1 MSSFHI
7 IAARLC
13 IGGDDTMNQFYP
25 LRTLAPSVV
34 LIFNSVLSH
43 VVNPSSSA
51 SPFSLIVS
59 QQCYSLSRLNPFYY
73 IIFVINALVVFHCQ
87 SCVAD
92 ISGVSILVLY
102 FTSMVTYLVCHT
114 CCLDFLHACVC
125 HMRTT
130 RDLSRVSY
138 RLLL

>member
-1 MSSFHI
+1 MEQTGGR
-7 IAARLC
+7 ARVTT
-13 IGGDDTMNQFYP
+13 DDERVTTV
-25 LRTLAPSVV
+25 RER
-34 LIFNSVLSH
+34 LSH
-43 VVNPSSSA
+43 IEEIWWSESM
-51 SPFSLIVS
+51 
-59 QQCYSLSRLNPFYY
+59 SRLNPFYY
-73 IIFVINALVVFHCQ
+73 IISVINALVVFHCQ

-114 CCLDFLHACVC
+114 CCLDYLRACVC